1 MDGEYKVREIIQK
14 KDKQEGEEMSEI
26 CMQCECSNEVLF
38 VNAIDD
44 EFEICIFPK
53 SRSVGRFRHIMKII
67 KDGTPYSDQIII
79 DQKNAKKLAKFINSQ
94 VKK

>member
-1 MDGEYKVREIIQK
+1 
-14 KDKQEGEEMSEI
+14 MSEI
-26 CMQCECSNEVLF
+26 CMNCVCGDEVLF

-44 EFEICIFPK
+44 EFEICIFSK
-53 SRSVGRFRHIMKII
+53 SKVAGRFKHIMKII

-79 DQKNAKKLAKFINSQ
+79 SQKDAKKLAKFINTQ

>member
-1 MDGEYKVREIIQK
+1 MREIIQK
-14 KDKQEGEEMSEI
+14 KDKQESEEMSEI

-38 VNAIDD
+38 VSAIDD
-44 EFEICIFPK
+44 EFEICIFSK
-53 SRSVGRFRHIMKII
+53 SRSARRFRHIMKII

-79 DQKNAKKLAKFINSQ
+79 SQKDAKKLAKFINSQ

>member
-1 MDGEYKVREIIQK
+1 MREIIQK
-14 KDKQEGEEMSEI
+14 KDKQESEEMSEI

-44 EFEICIFPK
+44 EFEICIFSK
-53 SRSVGRFRHIMKII
+53 SRSARRFRHIMKII

-79 DQKNAKKLAKFINSQ
+79 SQKDAKKLAKFINSQ